1 MIWHFCIET
10 GRISPQPSLWLLA
23 GAWSAGGSRRTRAAG
38 PGWATGVKQCHL
50 VRSQVLCGKERLSA
64 ERRATVIEVRRH
76 FIRLGPLV
84 GQVGQSADVAFIYRQ
99 DNTECEIML
108 V

>member
-1 MIWHFCIET
+1 MIWHFCSET
-10 GRISPQPSLWLLA
+10 GRISPQPSLTF
-23 GAWSAGGSRRTRAAG
+23 GRSIVRRWQPLDEGAG
-38 PGWATGVKQCHL
+38 PGWATGAKRCNL
-50 VRSQVLCGKERLSA
+50 VRSQVLLGKERISA

-76 FIRLGPLV
+76 LIRLGLLV
-84 GQVGQSADVAFIYRQ
+84 GQAGQSADGAFIYRQ